1 LRDDRSLWFRAA
13 ARCRHVAHRRGQNLG
28 SKRRSRRGELAFGL
42 HGIRGPTGAFPNCT
56 VTTSG
61 AKKAPA
67 LIAEWLRYMHADDGF
82 LAA

>member
-1 LRDDRSLWFRAA
+1 MLNETRKNKNMLTLYKK
-13 ARCRHVAHRRGQNLG
+13 CCINGLG
-28 SKRRSRRGELAFGL
+28 TAPQSIDEGELAFGL